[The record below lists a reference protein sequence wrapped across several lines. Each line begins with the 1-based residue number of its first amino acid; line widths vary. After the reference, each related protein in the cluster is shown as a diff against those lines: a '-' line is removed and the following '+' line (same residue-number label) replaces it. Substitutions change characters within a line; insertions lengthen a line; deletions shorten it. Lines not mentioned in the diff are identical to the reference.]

1 MFYGT
6 RGHWMKIYNRYILVV
21 AVLLLLTT
29 VILIGIGQT
38 SLDVYYSTYVL
49 EALVVTELYAYL
61 SSKARRGLSAV
72 SLMLFGGFLI
82 VVVLKVTTILL

>member
-1 MFYGT
+1 
-6 RGHWMKIYNRYILVV
+6 MKIYNRYILVV